1 MNADR
6 SAAAGS
12 TVVPLGF
19 ALTHEVGTAIAVH
32 LDGVEVLRYTYRP
45 DTVQLESPKP
55 YLHPIRTASG
65 ALVSLF
71 RPHDHVWHK
80 GIAWSLPHLGD
91 DNFWGGPTFTGTGY
105 EQLANN
111 GRAEHLAIT
120 ALEVDTDGVR
130 FSHTLQWIAEDGRF
144 VVAEERTLVARRA
157 GNDWSLSIET
167 RMHNVSGRD
176 ISIGSPTTKG
186 RENAGYGGLFWRG
199 PRSFTGGTLHSP
211 DGSGGEELRGSRHE
225 WMGFTGL
232 QDETAEASS
241 VVIVDDPANPNH
253 PPQWF
258 ARTEQFAGLC
268 PAPFF
273 SEELPFPA
281 DDTIVFRYAVVVAD
295 GDGADGRAGEL
306 AVLGRSALAAS
317 GSERLPIG
325 VR

>member
-1 MNADR
+1 M
-6 SAAAGS
+6 SAPTARRDG
-12 TVVPLGF
+12 PGF
-19 ALTHEVGTAIAVH
+19 ALTHEVGSAIVVH
-32 LDGVEVLRYTYRP
+32 LDGVELVRYTYVP

-55 YLHPIRTASG
+55 YLHPVRTAGG

-91 DNFWGGPTFTGTGY
+91 DNFWGGPTFTGTDY

-111 GRAEHLAIT
+111 GRAEHVAIT
-120 ALEVDTDGVR
+120 AIEVDDAHVR
-130 FSHTLQWIAEDGRF
+130 FSHTLDWITQDDRL
-144 VVAEERTLVARRA
+144 VVAEERTLIARRA
-157 GNDWSLSIET
+157 GADWSLTFET
-167 RMHNVSGRD
+167 RMRNTSGAD

-186 RENAGYGGLFWRG
+186 RDNAGYGGLFWRG

-211 DGSGGEELRGSRHE
+211 DGSGGEELRGSRHA

-232 QDETAEASS
+232 HDQTAESS
-241 VVIVDDPANPNH
+241 SIVIVDDGSNPNH

-273 SEELPFPA
+273 SEELPFAP
-281 DDTIVFRYAVVVAD
+281 DETIVFRYAVVIAD
-295 GDGADGRAGEL
+295 GAASGDRAGEL
-306 AVLGRSALAAS
+306 AALGRAALAV
-317 GSERLPIG
+317 PMPVG